1 MTLYRGTVVD
11 TPRDPFAGAPGA
23 ALDADDDGALVVR
36 DGVIV
41 ARGPYAGVRADHPD
55 EVVED
60 LSGGILVPG
69 FVDTHVHYPQIRAIG
84 GLGLPLLDWL
94 ERCALP
100 EEARLGA
107 PAYAQA
113 VADEFLDGL
122 LHSGTTSALV
132 FGAHFASAM
141 DVLFAGAEQRGLNVT
156 AGLVVSDRIL
166 RPDLLNTPSRALEQ
180 SRALI
185 ERWHGRGRLQY
196 AVTPRFSLSTTDEML
211 AVCGELLSDTSL
223 GRPLRFTS
231 HINENQAEIAAVAEL
246 FPGARD
252 YLDTYDRHALVT
264 ERSVFAHNVHATDAE
279 LVRMAQTGA
288 WVSHCPTSNAALGSG
303 LFPLRRHVEH
313 GVGVALGSD
322 VGAGTGLYLP
332 KESLQAYFM
341 QQLLG
346 SDGLP
351 LTPVHLLYLATRA
364 GALALGIADR
374 VGDFS
379 VGKEFDAVLWAA
391 PPGSDL
397 GVNLS
402 HAVDTADALARV
414 FALATPADVASVWV
428 KGEPVSVGGGP
439 RSVRRTGAT
448 RPPTRG

>member
-1 MTLYRGTVVD
+1 MTLYRATVLD
-11 TPRDPFAGAPGA
+11 TPRDPFGAPSRD
-23 ALDADDDGALVVR
+23 ALDADVDGALVVR

-41 ARGPYAGVRADHPD
+41 ARGSYATIIAQFPD
-55 EVVED
+55 EPVTD

-69 FVDTHVHYPQIRAIG
+69 FVDTHVHYPQMRAIG

-100 EEARLGA
+100 EEARLA
-107 PAYAQA
+107 DDAYARA

-132 FGAHFASAM
+132 FGAHFAPAV
-141 DVLFAGAEQRGLNVT
+141 DILFAGAERRGLNVT
-156 AGLVVSDRIL
+156 TGLVVSDRIL
-166 RPDLLNTPSRALEQ
+166 RDDLLTTPDRALSE

-185 ERWHGRGRLQY
+185 ERWHGRGRAQY
-196 AVTPRFSLSTTDEML
+196 AVTPRFSLSTTPAML
-211 AVCGELLSDTSL
+211 EVCAELMTGDI
-223 GRPLRFTS
+223 RFTS
-231 HINENQAEIAAVAEL
+231 HINENRAEVAAVAAL

-252 YLDTYDRHALVT
+252 YLGTYDQHGLVT
-264 ERSVFAHNVHATDAE
+264 ERSVFAHNVHATDDE
-279 LVRMAQTGA
+279 LKVMREHGA
-288 WVSHCPTSNAALGSG
+288 WAAHCPTSNAALGSG
-303 LFPLRRHVEH
+303 LFPLRRHVDN

-346 SDGLP
+346 SDGLS

-379 VGKEFDAVLWAA
+379 VGREFDAVLWRA
-391 PPGSDL
+391 PDGSDL
-397 GVNLS
+397 SVNLANAS
-402 HAVDTADALARV
+402 DSTDVLARI
-414 FALATPADVASVWV
+414 FSLATPADVAQVWLR
-428 KGEPVSVGGGP
+428 GQPV
-439 RSVRRTGAT
+439 
-448 RPPTRG
+448 